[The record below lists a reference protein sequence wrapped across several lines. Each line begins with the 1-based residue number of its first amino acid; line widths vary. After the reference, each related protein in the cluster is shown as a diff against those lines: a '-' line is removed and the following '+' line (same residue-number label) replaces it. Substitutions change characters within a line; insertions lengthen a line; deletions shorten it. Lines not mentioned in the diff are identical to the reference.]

1 MLLIDSEDSDEIS
14 EIVNLV
20 YHDLLNKTVIS

>member
-1 MLLIDSEDSDEIS
+1 MLLIDSEDNDEIN